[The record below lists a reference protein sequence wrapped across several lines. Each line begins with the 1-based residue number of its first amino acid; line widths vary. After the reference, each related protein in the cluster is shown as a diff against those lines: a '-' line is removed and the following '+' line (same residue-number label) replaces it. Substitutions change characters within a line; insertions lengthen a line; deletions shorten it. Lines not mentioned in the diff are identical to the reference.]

1 MTASTVKHATFV
13 IERDLPGSPRHAFR
27 FWSEPELKESWTRCH
42 PDWTVLEDTFDF
54 RVGGEEAKR
63 WRTSEGH
70 EQTFH
75 ARYFD
80 IVPGRRIIYAFA
92 MSFKGQSVSTSLAT
106 VEFLPVDGMTR
117 MVFTEQIAFL
127 GDDEAYRM
135 RVAGTEAGF
144 DKLVEVMRSA
154 VGT

>member
-1 MTASTVKHATFV
+1 
-13 IERDLPGSPRHAFR
+13 
-27 FWSEPELKESWTRCH
+27 
-42 PDWTVLEDTFDF
+42 
-54 RVGGEEAKR
+54 
-63 WRTSEGH
+63 
-70 EQTFH
+70 
-75 ARYFD
+75 
-80 IVPGRRIIYAFA
+80 
-92 MSFKGQSVSTSLAT
+92 
-106 VEFLPVDGMTR
+106 MTR